1 VSRFDSTATMYGNDE
16 SEYERTMK
24 SLLCPLRLTALE
36 AADAAPITYDKYS
49 FFSDILVIRG
59 RNLKML
65 IAPLASLFLW
75 GLGWQLFFFFGS
87 KSEGAYTDVAVVQ
100 EYLVSIETLVEP
112 LITPLAFLL
121 VFRLGRAAVRYW
133 EVSVLNAMGVSLI

>member
-1 VSRFDSTATMYGNDE
+1 MYGNDE

-24 SLLCPLRLTALE
+24 SLLCPFRLTALE
-36 AADAAPITYDKYS
+36 AADATPVTYDKYS
-49 FFSDILVIRG
+49 FFADILVIRG

-87 KSEGAYTDVAVVQ
+87 KSESAQ

-133 EVSVLNAMGVSLI
+133 EVSVFNAMGVSLI